1 MPCIANSLTAL
12 VRESAHALSSANGD
26 YAPLLDL
33 ADDSEFV
40 LLGEATHGTHEFYRA
55 RAQITKRLIVE
66 KGFNAVAVEGDWP
79 DAYQVNR
86 YVRGLST
93 DFRRQ
98 RRISGL

>member
-1 MPCIANSLTAL
+1 MQAVNDAL
-12 VRESAHALSSANGD
+12 QSVLKASQPLAGSPEDYDDLLERIGD
-26 YAPLLDL
+26 
-33 ADDSEFV
+33 SRFV
-40 LLGEATHGTHEFYRA
+40 LLGEASHGTNEFYRA